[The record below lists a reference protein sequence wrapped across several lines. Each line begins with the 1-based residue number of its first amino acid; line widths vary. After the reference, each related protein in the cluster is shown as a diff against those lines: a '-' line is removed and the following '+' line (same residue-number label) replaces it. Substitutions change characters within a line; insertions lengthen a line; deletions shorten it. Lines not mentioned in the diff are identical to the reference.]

1 MLQFNLVG
9 YQYQQKTEV
18 LYTFTPNKSY
28 VNFLNVE
35 PSNLVFLKTYY
46 AEFDGII
53 ITFTGQNGRLLEI
66 ENKAN
71 LALLINK

>member
-1 MLQFNLVG
+1 MFQFNLVG

-35 PSNLVFLKTYY
+35 PSNLVFLKTYH
-46 AEFDGII
+46 AEFDEII